1 MNKFQTILLD
11 QASCIILKN
20 VTTFVKTDIK
30 EVKEQQQH
38 FNKASDTYDSALNK
52 NAQANKSRP
61 AEVNDAVNT
70 LSASASYFRH
80 MALDYVYALN
90 TVQAR
95 KMHEILSTV
104 RLILWGF
111 FSWSW
116 EKASTSPYFSLFAA
130 PFL

>member
-1 MNKFQTILLD
+1 MNKYQTILLD
-11 QASCIILKN
+11 QASCIVLKN
-20 VTTFVKTDIK
+20 ITTFIKTDIK

-61 AEVNDAVNT
+61 AEANDAVNT

-104 RLILWGF
+104 SNLNVP
-111 FSWSW
+111 FSCR
-116 EKASTSPYFSLFAA
+116 
-130 PFL
+130 